1 MANDIEKIILKMQ
14 TGQGRAREEESKK
27 IEEQTNILKKLE
39 ATIKAQGGN
48 IERNADYQ
56 KASAKL
62 DKEKFSLQKK
72 TAGNRAN
79 VKEIEREERKAKG
92 KDTDLLKKMAGSL
105 GGLLKLGKITKV
117 VKTGLF
123 AGLSALAI
131 GGTMLALSKFL
142 DSKTW
147 TALTVKIGDL
157 AQFVANFFTSE
168 SWEKIKTRFKE
179 LAAKLKEFLFS
190 IDYVGIINKL
200 ISFACTIRDN
210 WKFILIALGALAIGL
225 SLGPLGLGI
234 LAFYTIKGG
243 WKIFK
248 AIGRGF
254 SAVFR
259 VLTSLKN
266 SLFKVVADFDPD
278 AKAARAAKAKA
289 NLLDANDPKGKGG
302 KAQAIIEERRAKLAR
317 RAALLDRAQRRA
329 RGDAGIKK
337 LLAKRAALADF
348 ADLNDPKGDPSKRVK
363 LITDGP
369 GGGGGKAQ
377 AIIDQRIR
385 RLNMGFDG
393 KPLSRLTNDGGIGD
407 LVKAQRAFGNLNDPS
422 GDGSKAQKI
431 IDQRIRRANMTG
443 AGKPLSRLTNDGG
456 IGELVK
462 AQSARRARITD
473 LKKFRTADATS
484 IASLIT
490 EQDLKNKI
498 KFNERLNRFV
508 AADKISIKGL
518 EVYRKNQI
526 VSNKIAK
533 RAGLITDVAPIGKS
547 KTVTSGGRVGLRK
560 VGKFGPYLDFA
571 LGAVLA
577 NYDPEMINAT
587 KNSMNPVLERSA
599 VGGTNQLVAGTV
611 DFVHAFGKY
620 LKHNG
625 LFIAPEEYKS
635 FIFGGK
641 FEDKEGNTNLIGPGF
656 MEKVANL
663 TSNSFVSETTG
674 FTKDAKTVF
683 TSGKADFLSGG
694 EFESE
699 YPTLHAIVKAGT
711 VSVLGGQ
718 ASVKRLLN
726 SGGSTLTLNDTDKI
740 ARFMERMVEDGK
752 GPMFSRSY
760 SERVGEKKGLFSF
773 FGFGKKKSQEIA
785 DLIIKTSSGSS
796 QEVLSAKIL
805 RTINSQAALNAA
817 APVVINNSTSNLTTN
832 QVSVGHPDQM
842 YSGMR

>member
-14 TGQGRAREEESKK
+14 GGQGKAREEANRK

-39 ATIKAQGGN
+39 ETIKSQGGN
-48 IERNADYQ
+48 IERNAEYQ
-56 KASAKL
+56 KANAKIE
-62 DKEKFSLQKK
+62 KEKFNLEKK
-72 TAGNRAN
+72 TSGNRA
-79 VKEIEREERKAKG
+79 KLQETKREDKKSKD
-92 KDTDLLKKMAGSL
+92 KDTALLKKMAGSL
-105 GGLLKLGKITKV
+105 GGLLKLGKVTKV

-147 TALTVKIGDL
+147 TSLTEKIGEL

-179 LAAKLKEFLFS
+179 LTAKLKEFLFS

-210 WKFILIALGALAIGL
+210 WKLISIALAALALGL
-225 SLGPLGLGI
+225 SLGPLGIGI

-289 NLLDANDPKGKGG
+289 NFDLANDPKGKGG

-329 RGDAGIKK
+329 RGDAGLGK
-337 LLAKRAALADF
+337 LLAKRAALRDF
-348 ADLNDPKGDPSKRVK
+348 ADLNDPQGDSSKRVK

-407 LVKAQRAFGNLNDPS
+407 LVKAQRAFGDLNDPK
-422 GDGSKAQKI
+422 GDGSSKRVNTI
-431 IDQRIRRANMTG
+431 IRRANMDVSG
-443 AGKPLSRLTNDGG
+443 GKPLSRLTNDGG

-498 KFNERLNRFV
+498 KFNEKLNRFV
-508 AADKISIKGL
+508 AADKISLKGL

-533 RAGLITDVAPIGKS
+533 QSWFNS
-547 KTVTSGGRVGLRK
+547 K
-560 VGKFGPYLDFA
+560 
-571 LGAVLA
+571 
-577 NYDPEMINAT
+577 
-587 KNSMNPVLERSA
+587 
-599 VGGTNQLVAGTV
+599 
-611 DFVHAFGKY
+611 
-620 LKHNG
+620 
-625 LFIAPEEYKS
+625 
-635 FIFGGK
+635 
-641 FEDKEGNTNLIGPGF
+641 GNN
-656 MEKVANL
+656 
-663 TSNSFVSETTG
+663 
-674 FTKDAKTVF
+674 
-683 TSGKADFLSGG
+683 
-694 EFESE
+694 
-699 YPTLHAIVKAGT
+699 
-711 VSVLGGQ
+711 
-718 ASVKRLLN
+718 
-726 SGGSTLTLNDTDKI
+726 
-740 ARFMERMVEDGK
+740 
-752 GPMFSRSY
+752 
-760 SERVGEKKGLFSF
+760 
-773 FGFGKKKSQEIA
+773 
-785 DLIIKTSSGSS
+785 
-796 QEVLSAKIL
+796 
-805 RTINSQAALNAA
+805 
-817 APVVINNSTSNLTTN
+817 
-832 QVSVGHPDQM
+832 
-842 YSGMR
+842 